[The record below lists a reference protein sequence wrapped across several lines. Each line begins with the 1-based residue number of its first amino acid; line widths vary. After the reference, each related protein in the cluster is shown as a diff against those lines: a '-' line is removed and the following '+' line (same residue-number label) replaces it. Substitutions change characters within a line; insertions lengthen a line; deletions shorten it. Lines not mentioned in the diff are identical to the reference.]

1 MNLAASYG
9 FGPTAPGSVACNCSG
24 KGDAYQLESEVGVQF
39 YAIKRPKAIQTA
51 LSLFYVRRLLRNLTL
66 KSTWTMDA
74 LSWTNLGLVAVSD
87 LGPINVY
94 LAADHLLTYSNL
106 AKARGASIQF
116 GINVKLERR

>member
-1 MNLAASYG
+1 M
-9 FGPTAPGSVACNCSG
+9 
-24 KGDAYQLESEVGVQF
+24 ESEVGVQF

-51 LSLFYVRRLLRNLTL
+51 LSFFYVRRLLRNLTL

-74 LSWTNLGLVAVSD
+74 LSWTNLGLAVVGD

-94 LAADHLLTYSNL
+94 LAADHLLGYSNL

-116 GINVKLERR
+116 GMNITLERR